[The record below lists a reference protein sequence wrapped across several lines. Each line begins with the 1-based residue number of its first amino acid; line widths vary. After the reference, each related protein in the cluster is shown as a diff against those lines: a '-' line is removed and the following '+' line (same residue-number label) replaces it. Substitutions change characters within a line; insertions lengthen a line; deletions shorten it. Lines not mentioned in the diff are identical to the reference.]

1 METLESVQRSG
12 RERLYPSLTNP
23 NWLVLRRRRRIFQKW
38 VARLNDRDLDVLD
51 VGGRLQPYRQL
62 LTGRLRRYFAI
73 DLLLTP
79 LVDAVARG
87 EQIPLASGRF
97 DLVIC
102 TQMLEYV
109 PDPAAVV
116 AEIHR
121 VLKPG
126 GYLFL
131 SVPSIA
137 VRDADY
143 ECWRFLPSSL
153 QRLLSPFGESE
164 VIPEGGSI
172 IGFFRMLN
180 AGLDILVRYR
190 FLRTVFRWTLCPAIN
205 LTGAILDRVTFS
217 KNDQLAAN
225 YSAWARK

>member
-1 METLESVQRSG
+1 
-12 RERLYPSLTNP
+12 
-23 NWLVLRRRRRIFQKW
+23 
-38 VARLNDRDLDVLD
+38 
-51 VGGRLQPYRQL
+51 
-62 LTGRLRRYFAI
+62 
-73 DLLLTP
+73 
-79 LVDAVARG
+79 
-87 EQIPLASGRF
+87 
-97 DLVIC
+97 
-102 TQMLEYV
+102 MLEYV

-205 LTGAILDRVTFS
+205 LTGAILDRMTFS